1 MPTLGKIKT
10 KLVSGFTLI
19 ELLVS
24 IAIIMVL
31 ASVVIVT
38 INEARDKNADAAI
51 KQALSGI
58 PAQSELYAHANG
70 LKYYINGTNNLCS
83 SSASGSAYNIVLNA
97 ARNYGLSSITVNNT
111 PLGQTSLT
119 RATCNTVVNA
129 WAVEV
134 PLRNKNIGGTG
145 KSNMFCVDS
154 TGFIGTRSTSM
165 GAGAT
170 ACPSE

>member
-1 MPTLGKIKT
+1 MKKNN
-10 KLVSGFTLI
+10 VSGFTLI

-24 IAIIMVL
+24 IAIIVVL
-31 ASVVIVT
+31 TSVVIVA
-38 INEARDKNADAAI
+38 INEAKDKNVDAAI
-51 KQALSGI
+51 KQALSSI
-58 PAQSELYAHANG
+58 PAQSELYAHSNG
-70 LKYYINGTNNLCS
+70 MKYYVSGTNHLCHQT
-83 SSASGSAYNIVLNA
+83 ATGSAYPIVLNA
-97 ARNYGLSSITVNNT
+97 ARNYGLSSVTVNNT

-119 RATCNTVVNA
+119 RATCNTIVNA

-134 PLRNKNIGGTG
+134 PLRNKNVGGTG

-165 GAGAT
+165 GAGST